1 MKNNILALSLAAVLA
16 LPALPALAQSA
27 GEWTL
32 GFGLHNVQPKD
43 GNGDLAG
50 LESDVGSNVQPT
62 ITFEYFIYDNV
73 GIEVLAAT
81 PFEHD
86 VSLDGL
92 GKVGSVQHLPPV
104 ISLQYHFNG
113 GGKVSPFVG
122 AGLNY
127 TVFFN
132 EETRGALAGS
142 RLQLED
148 SAGIALHAGLD
159 YQITPNGALRAD
171 IRWMDIES
179 KVKLDGANIG
189 KVKIDPV
196 VMGVAYVH
204 RF

>member
-1 MKNNILALSLAAVLA
+1 MKNNIPALSLAAALA
-16 LPALPALAQSA
+16 SVAAPALAQSA

-32 GFGLHNVQPKD
+32 GFGLHSVEPKD
-43 GNGDLAG
+43 GNGELAG
-50 LESDVGSNVQPT
+50 RDSDVGSNAQPT

-81 PFEHD
+81 PFEHS
-86 VSLDGL
+86 VRLDGL
-92 GKVGSVQHLPPV
+92 GKIGTVQHLPPV
-104 ISLQYHFNG
+104 VSLQYHFNG
-113 GGKVSPFVG
+113 GGKISPFVG

-132 EETRGALAGS
+132 EETSGALDGS

-159 YQITPNGALRAD
+159 YKISERGALRAD
-171 IRWMDIES
+171 LRWMDIES
-179 KVKLDGANIG
+179 KVKLNGDNIG

>member
-1 MKNNILALSLAAVLA
+1 MKNNIPALSLVAALA
-16 LPALPALAQSA
+16 SAAAPALAQSA

-32 GFGLHNVQPKD
+32 GFGLHSVEPKD
-43 GNGDLAG
+43 GNGELAG
-50 LESDVGSNVQPT
+50 LDSDVGSNAQPT

-73 GIEVLAAT
+73 GIEVLVAT
-81 PFEHD
+81 PFEHS
-86 VSLDGL
+86 VRLDGL
-92 GKVGSVQHLPPV
+92 GKVGTVQHLPPV
-104 ISLQYHFNG
+104 VSLQYHFNG

-132 EETRGALAGS
+132 EETSGALDGN

-159 YQITPNGALRAD
+159 YKISERGALRAD
-171 IRWMDIES
+171 LRWMDIES
-179 KVKLDGANIG
+179 KVKLNGDNIG
-189 KVKIDPV
+189 KVKIDPL

>member
-1 MKNNILALSLAAVLA
+1 MKNNIPALSLVAALA
-16 LPALPALAQSA
+16 SAAAPALAQSA

-32 GFGLHNVQPKD
+32 GFGLHSVEPKD
-43 GNGDLAG
+43 GNGELAG
-50 LESDVGSNVQPT
+50 LDSDVGSNAQPT

-73 GIEVLAAT
+73 GIEVLVAT
-81 PFEHD
+81 PFEHS
-86 VSLDGL
+86 VRLDGL
-92 GKVGSVQHLPPV
+92 GKVGTVQHLPPV
-104 ISLQYHFNG
+104 VSLQYHFNG

-132 EETRGALAGS
+132 EETSGALDGN

-159 YQITPNGALRAD
+159 YKISERAALRAD
-171 IRWMDIES
+171 LRWMDIES
-179 KVKLDGANIG
+179 KVKLNGDNIG
-189 KVKIDPV
+189 KVKIDPL